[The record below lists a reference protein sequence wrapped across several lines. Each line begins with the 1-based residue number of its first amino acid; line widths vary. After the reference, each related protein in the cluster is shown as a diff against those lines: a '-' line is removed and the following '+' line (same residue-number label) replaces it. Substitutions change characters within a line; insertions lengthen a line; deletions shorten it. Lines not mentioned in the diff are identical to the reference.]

1 MRRDAIQD
9 GGYSS
14 TVYPISFVW
23 LGGIY
28 KSKKHLE
35 HKVSSQGIPIHMG
48 IFGFLFSLLD
58 IFFIIC
64 IEQLAKYMFC
74 YKARFNTSSFFI
86 LSYLHFG
93 ELCECGF
100 YDRLLSLYQYI
111 VFEGNRVLTLNLTL
125 TESTSEMY
133 SQK

>member
-35 HKVSSQGIPIHMG
+35 HKISSQGIPIHMG

-64 IEQLAKYMFC
+64 IEQLAKYRFC
-74 YKARFNTSSFFI
+74 YEARFNTSSFS
-86 LSYLHFG
+86 SYLHFG

-111 VFEGNRVLTLNLTL
+111 VFKGNRVLTLNLTL
-125 TESTSEMY
+125 TESTSDMY
-133 SQK
+133 SRK

>member
-1 MRRDAIQD
+1 MRRDKIHD

-28 KSKKHLE
+28 KSKKQLE
-35 HKVSSQGIPIHMG
+35 HKISSQGIPIHMA
-48 IFGFLFSLLD
+48 IFRFLFSLLD
-58 IFFIIC
+58 IFFLLFALNNLLNTGFVTKHGLIHQVFHHIC
-64 IEQLAKYMFC
+64 ILE
-74 YKARFNTSSFFI
+74 N
-86 LSYLHFG
+86 
-93 ELCECGF
+93 CECGF

-125 TESTSEMY
+125 TESTSKMY
-133 SQK
+133 SRK

>member
-1 MRRDAIQD
+1 MRRDAIQY

-35 HKVSSQGIPIHMG
+35 HKISSQGIPNIWESSGFFFPYWIFILLFALNNLLNTGFVMKHGLIHQV
-48 IFGFLFSLLD
+48 F
-58 IFFIIC
+58 
-64 IEQLAKYMFC
+64 
-74 YKARFNTSSFFI
+74 

-93 ELCECGF
+93 ELCECGLF
-100 YDRLLSLYQYI
+100 DKLLSSYQYI
-111 VFEGNRVLTLNLTL
+111 VSEGNWVLTLNLTL

-133 SQK
+133 SRK